1 MMTDFFA
8 EYGEMVI
15 SLTLMLLLLTYWF
28 LIYRIFKL
36 EKAMRKFDKRF
47 ESLEGLF
54 KTVKD
59 NIVVIVDKLRH
70 LEMLKTAVVKF
81 SAKTPLGP
89 VDAEI
94 GLSKLFEK
102 KEEVIN
108 GESKLFEK
116 KEEVIN
122 GEFEHA

>member
-1 MMTDFFA
+1 MITDFFA

-15 SLTLMLLLLTYWF
+15 SITLILLLLTYWF

-36 EKAMRKFDKRF
+36 EKAMRRFDGRF
-47 ESLEGLF
+47 QSLESLF

-59 NIVVIVDKLRH
+59 NIVVIVDKMRH

-94 GLSKLFEK
+94 ELSKLFEK
-102 KEEVIN
+102 KEEAID
-108 GESKLFEK
+108 GES
-116 KEEVIN
+116 
-122 GEFEHA
+122 EHT